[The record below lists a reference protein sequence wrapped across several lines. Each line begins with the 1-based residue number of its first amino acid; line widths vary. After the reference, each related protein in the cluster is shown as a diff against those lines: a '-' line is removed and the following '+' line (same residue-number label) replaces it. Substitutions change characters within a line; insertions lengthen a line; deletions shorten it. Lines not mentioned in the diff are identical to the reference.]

1 MGPTVTTLVAAVALG
16 LLVGVVVGGFGG
28 GGGVLS
34 VPLLVYALGQSAQ
47 DATTGSI
54 LIVGATAIA
63 GVLARCRCGG
73 VDQRIG
79 LAFIA
84 VGVPSAWLGTLLN
97 RHASQP
103 VLLLAFAG
111 LTVVAAV
118 ALLLNS
124 RDGDSEPHRDG
135 DEPDGIGGVASVDVR
150 GRTSRRAATAAKI
163 VVSGA
168 VVGFLT
174 GFLGVGGGFLVV
186 PALVLVLRM
195 PMTQAVGTSLLIIVG
210 NSVASL
216 GSRFGALHLDWGIIA
231 PFALAAIVGTVVGK
245 QIADR
250 LSGALLTRSFAVMLV
265 AVGLFVAVESVAAF

>member
-1 MGPTVTTLVAAVALG
+1 MGLVATTLIAAVVLG
-16 LLVGVVVGGFGG
+16 LVVGVVVGGFGG

-47 DATTGSI
+47 DATTGSV

-118 ALLLNS
+118 ALLLKS
-124 RDGDSEPHRDG
+124 REGEPHPDD
-135 DEPDGIGGVASVDVR
+135 DEPDGTGGAGPVDTR
-150 GRTSRRAATAAKI
+150 SRTSRRAATAAKI
-163 VVSGA
+163 AVSGA

-186 PALVLVLRM
+186 PALVVVLRM

-216 GSRFGALHLDWGIIA
+216 ASRFGDLHLDWGVIA

-245 QIADR
+245 RIADR
-250 LSGALLTRSFAVMLV
+250 LSGAVLTRSFAVMLV
-265 AVGLFVAVESVAAF
+265 AVGLFVAAESVAAF

>member
-1 MGPTVTTLVAAVALG
+1 MGLVATTLVAAMALG
-16 LLVGVVVGGFGG
+16 LIVGVVVGGFGG

-73 VDQRIG
+73 VDRRIG

-84 VGVPSAWLGTLLN
+84 VGVPSAWLGSLLN

-118 ALLLNS
+118 ALLLQS
-124 RDGDSEPHRDG
+124 RDGEPHND
-135 DEPDGIGGVASVDVR
+135 DEPGGMGGAGPVDTR
-150 GRTSRRAATAAKI
+150 SRTGRRAATAAKI
-163 VVSGA
+163 VVSGVA
-168 VVGFLT
+168 VGFLT

-186 PALVLVLRM
+186 PALVVVLRM
-195 PMTQAVGTSLLIIVG
+195 SMTQAVGTSLLIIVG

-216 GSRFGALHLDWGIIA
+216 ASRFGALHLDWGVIA

-245 QIADR
+245 RIADR
-250 LSGALLTRSFAVMLV
+250 LSGAVLTRSFAVMLV
-265 AVGLFVAVESVAAF
+265 AVGLFVAAESVAAL